1 MPDVILVVV
10 IWVFKVRLN
19 TAELLC
25 LAFESR
31 LTLIKAMI
39 KIKLID
45 FHLKVFKHLL
55 KPVEI
60 ERLEL
65 TQLFTVK
72 ELKHLFVVL

>member
-10 IWVFKVRLN
+10 IWVFNVRLN

-25 LAFESR
+25 LAVESR

-39 KIKLID
+39 KIKLVD

-55 KPVEI
+55 NPVEI
-60 ERLEL
+60 ERLNF
-65 TQLFTVK
+65 TKLFTIK